1 VIVGG
6 AGNRWG
12 VMVGAIA
19 VAYLPERFRGFA
31 DYRVLVFGIA
41 LILLAIF
48 RSEGLLPPRRTV
60 RARRGASKVESI
72 ESGAFDG

>member
-1 VIVGG
+1 
-6 AGNRWG
+6 
-12 VMVGAIA
+12 

-41 LILLAIF
+41 LILLATF
-48 RSEGLLPPRRTV
+48 RSQGLLPPRRTV
-60 RARRGASKVESI
+60 RARRAAKVERV